1 MNVEVSFATK
11 YADPVRPGV
20 AMIGAVDPAGRLW
33 ECLEED
39 AIGRIRHGVRHWVW
53 IGDVR
58 IEIVVIP
65 GTALWDEHL
74 GTAGDGSSRRIL
86 TALPPVPPRTL
97 H

>member
-1 MNVEVSFATK
+1 MNIEVCYATK
-11 YADPVRPGV
+11 HVDPGRPGV
-20 AMIGAVDPAGRLW
+20 AMIGAFDPSGRLW
-33 ECLEED
+33 TCPEED

-65 GTALWDEHL
+65 GTSLWSEHL
-74 GTAGDGSSRRIL
+74 GTAADGHARRVL
-86 TALPPVPPRTL
+86 TALPSVPRTL

>member
-1 MNVEVSFATK
+1 MNIDIFYATK
-11 YADPVRPGV
+11 YEDPGRPGV
-20 AMIGAVDPAGRLW
+20 ATIGALDPAGTLW
-33 ECLEED
+33 TYPEED

-65 GTALWDEHL
+65 STSLWAEHL
-74 GTAGDGSSRRIL
+74 GTAGDGCVRRIL
-86 TALPPVPPRTL
+86 STLPPVPKVL